1 VVAVVIPVFMVTSVH
16 VSCHV
21 TLQKSL
27 SITGRHAGQS
37 GGVGITQSSVKLP
50 ISYFKKAG
58 FVAVAFCGLLASAN
72 YF

>member
-1 VVAVVIPVFMVTSVH
+1 MIPVFLVTSVH

-21 TLQKSL
+21 ILQKSL
-27 SITGRHAGQS
+27 SITERHAGQS
-37 GGVGITQSSVKLP
+37 GRVGIIHSSVKLP
-50 ISYFKKAG
+50 ISYFRKAG